1 MPVLP
6 ALFPATAKR
15 GLWNIYQL
23 YAEHFPAKW
32 VRFAVRKCSRL
43 IICAYSDRKTGLTF
57 AEYALVGRKRG
68 TILEAENHP
77 AVSRNEAT
85 VTSALPK
92 ASTILASLGQ
102 AAFVWDIAT
111 DAMAWSDHA
120 GSVFADIPLPR
131 LASGAEF
138 SRLIEPVRSIRS
150 DALGHSP
157 PVRGGDGAPYRI
169 EYGVRASTSAPVLWI
184 EESGCWFAGADGR
197 PARAQGIVR
206 INNERHARDQQLM
219 KLSRHDPL
227 TGELNRTH
235 LVASLAEAIEE
246 AARFRTSCAF
256 MLIGIDHLARIND
269 AFGFDV
275 ADAVISEVAGRIRA
289 RLRGGD
295 VLGRFSGNKFG
306 LILKNCTVDDMN
318 IAAERF
324 LAGIRD
330 DVVPTKSGPVAVT
343 ASIGAVSV
351 PRYARN
357 ADEAIN
363 RAHETLDMAKRR
375 RAGSFS
381 LWRPNV
387 ERDAQRRVNIRVTD
401 EIVTALNERRIVM
414 AFEPVVEA
422 RSRDAAF
429 YECLIR
435 MEQDDGQVLLA
446 PDIVPVAEKLGLI
459 RLVDHRVL
467 ELVVAELAASPD
479 VQLSLNISPDTTM
492 DPDWWASIES
502 LMRAHPGVAERLIV
516 EITETVAIQDI
527 DDVRGFVTRL
537 KNFGSRIA
545 IDDFGAGYTS
555 FRNLRKLGVDIVKI
569 DGAFV
574 QNIARSADDRAFVQT
589 LIDLARRLQIKT
601 VAEWVQDDE
610 SAVMLREWGCDY
622 IQGRLIGLA
631 SSERPWQTPTGAVLP
646 AAG

>member
-1 MPVLP
+1 
-6 ALFPATAKR
+6 
-15 GLWNIYQL
+15 
-23 YAEHFPAKW
+23 
-32 VRFAVRKCSRL
+32 
-43 IICAYSDRKTGLTF
+43 
-57 AEYALVGRKRG
+57 
-68 TILEAENHP
+68 
-77 AVSRNEAT
+77 

-111 DAMAWSDHA
+111 DSITWSDHA
-120 GSVFADIPLPR
+120 STVFSEIPTASLANGS
-131 LASGAEF
+131 EF
-138 SRLIEPVRSIRS
+138 SRLIEPIRSIRS
-150 DALGHSP
+150 DALANSP
-157 PVRGGDGAPYRI
+157 PAHGAEGAPYRI
-169 EYGVRASTSAPVLWI
+169 EYGVRTSSSEPVLWI
-184 EESGCWFAGADGR
+184 EETGCWFAGPDGR

-206 INNERHARDQQLM
+206 INNERHAREEQLL

-246 AARFRTSCAF
+246 STRFRTSCAF

-275 ADAVISEVAGRIRA
+275 ADAVIAEVARRIRS

-318 IAAERF
+318 VAAERF

-330 DVVPTKSGPVAVT
+330 EVVPTQSGPVSVT

-351 PRYARN
+351 PRYARSAN
-357 ADEAIN
+357 EAIN

-381 LWRPNV
+381 VWRPNV

-422 RSRDAAF
+422 GSRDTAF

-467 ELVVAELAASPD
+467 ELVVAELAVSPN
-479 VQLSLNISPDTTM
+479 VQLSLNISPETTM
-492 DPDWWASIES
+492 DPDWWSSIES

-527 DDVRGFVTRL
+527 DDLRGFVTRL

-574 QNIARSADDRAFVQT
+574 QNVARSADDRAFVQT

-601 VAEWVQDDE
+601 VAEWVQDE
-610 SAVMLREWGCDY
+610 EAAIMLRDWGCDY

-631 SSERPWQTPTGAVLP
+631 SSARPWGAPAADMLP
-646 AAG
+646 AAS

>member
-1 MPVLP
+1 MS
-6 ALFPATAKR
+6 
-15 GLWNIYQL
+15 
-23 YAEHFPAKW
+23 
-32 VRFAVRKCSRL
+32 AV
-43 IICAYSDRKTGLTF
+43 
-57 AEYALVGRKRG
+57 
-68 TILEAENHP
+68 P
-77 AVSRNEAT
+77 Q
-85 VTSALPK
+85 
-92 ASTILASLGQ
+92 ASSILASLGQ
-102 AAFVWDIAT
+102 AAFVWDLAADSI
-111 DAMAWSDHA
+111 AWSDNA
-120 GSVFADIPLPR
+120 ASVFTDIPPEALK
-131 LASGAEF
+131 SGAGF
-138 SRLIEPVRSIRS
+138 AKLIEPARSIRT
-150 DALGHSP
+150 DALDKTGP
-157 PVRGGDGAPYRI
+157 ARGAEGVAYRI
-169 EYGVRASTSAPVLWI
+169 EYGVRASTSAPVIWI
-184 EESGCWFAGADGR
+184 EETGCWFAGADGR

-206 INNERHARDQQLM
+206 VDNERHARDEQLVR
-219 KLSRHDPL
+219 LSRHDPL

-235 LVASLAEAIEE
+235 LIAALAEAIEE
-246 AARFRTSCAF
+246 AARFRSSCAF
-256 MLIGIDHLARIND
+256 MLIGIDHLARVND

-275 ADAVISEVAGRIRA
+275 ADGVIAEVGKRIRT

-306 LILKNCTVDDMN
+306 LILRNCTVDDTN
-318 IAAERF
+318 VAAERF

-330 DVVPTKSGPVAVT
+330 DVVPTVSGPVSVT
-343 ASIGAVSV
+343 ATIGAISI

-363 RAHETLDMAKRR
+363 RVQETLDAAKRR
-375 RAGSFS
+375 RTGSFS

-401 EIVTALNERRIVM
+401 EIVTALNERRIVT

-422 RSRDAAF
+422 RSRQPAF
-429 YECLIR
+429 YECLVR
-435 MEQDDGQVLLA
+435 MEQDDGQALLA
-446 PDIVPVAEKLGLI
+446 PDIVPVAERLGLI

-467 ELVVAELAASPD
+467 ELAVAELAASPN

-492 DPDWWASIES
+492 DSDWSASIES

-527 DDVRGFVTRL
+527 EDIRGFVTRL

-601 VAEWVQDDE
+601 VAEWVQDEE

-631 SSERPWQTPTGAVLP
+631 SPERPWSVPGEKALP
-646 AAG
+646 AVS

>member
-1 MPVLP
+1 
-6 ALFPATAKR
+6 
-15 GLWNIYQL
+15 
-23 YAEHFPAKW
+23 
-32 VRFAVRKCSRL
+32 
-43 IICAYSDRKTGLTF
+43 
-57 AEYALVGRKRG
+57 
-68 TILEAENHP
+68 
-77 AVSRNEAT
+77 
-85 VTSALPK
+85 VTSAPPQT
-92 ASTILASLGQ
+92 STILASLGQ

-111 DAMAWSDHA
+111 DAIVWSDNA
-120 GSVFADIPLPR
+120 PSVFSDIPTAS

-157 PVRGGDGAPYRI
+157 PARGDDGVAYRI
-169 EYGVRASTSAPVLWI
+169 EYGVRISTSEPVLWV
-184 EESGCWFAGADGR
+184 EETGCWFAGPDGR
-197 PARAQGIVR
+197 PSRAQGIVR
-206 INNERHARDQQLM
+206 IDNERHARDQQLLE
-219 KLSRHDPL
+219 LSRNDPL

-235 LVASLAEAIEE
+235 LIAALAEAIEE

-275 ADAVISEVAGRIRA
+275 ADAVISEVAARIRP

-318 IAAERF
+318 VAAERF
-324 LAGIRD
+324 LAAIRD
-330 DVVPTKSGPVAVT
+330 QVVPTQSGPVSVT

-351 PRYARN
+351 PRYARS
-357 ADEAIN
+357 ASEAIN

-422 RSRDAAF
+422 RSRHLAF
-429 YECLIR
+429 HECLIR

-479 VQLSLNISPDTTM
+479 VRLSLNISPDTTM
-492 DPDWWASIES
+492 DPDWWSSIES
-502 LMRAHPGVAERLIV
+502 LMRAHPGAAERLIV

-527 DDVRGFVTRL
+527 DDLRGFVTRL

-589 LIDLARRLQIKT
+589 LIDLARRLEIKT
-601 VAEWVQDDE
+601 VAEWVQDEE
-610 SAVMLREWGCDY
+610 SALMLRDWGCDY

-631 SSERPWQTPTGAVLP
+631 SSQRRWDARAEPALP

>member
-1 MPVLP
+1 VNSIVP
-6 ALFPATAKR
+6 
-15 GLWNIYQL
+15 Q
-23 YAEHFPAKW
+23 
-32 VRFAVRKCSRL
+32 
-43 IICAYSDRKTGLTF
+43 
-57 AEYALVGRKRG
+57 
-68 TILEAENHP
+68 
-77 AVSRNEAT
+77 
-85 VTSALPK
+85 

-111 DAMAWSDHA
+111 DAIAWSDNTA
-120 GSVFADIPLPR
+120 AVFPDIPAAA
-131 LASGAEF
+131 LASGAAF
-138 SRLIEPVRSIRS
+138 ARLIEPAGSVRA
-150 DALGHSP
+150 DALGHLP
-157 PVRGGDGAPYRI
+157 PARSGSGVPYRI
-169 EYGVRASTSAPVLWI
+169 EYGVRTATSAPLLWI
-184 EESGCWFAGADGR
+184 EETGVWFAAPDGK

-206 INNERHARDQQLM
+206 VINERRARDEHLL

-227 TGELNRTH
+227 TGELNRTY
-235 LVASLAEAIEE
+235 LVASLAEVIEE
-246 AARFRTSCAF
+246 ATRLRSACAF

-275 ADAVISEVAGRIRA
+275 ADAVISDVAARIRA
-289 RLRGGD
+289 RLRAGD

-306 LILKNCTVDDMN
+306 VILRNCTVEDTN
-318 IAAERF
+318 VAAERF

-330 DVVPTKSGPVAVT
+330 SVVPTKSGPVSVT

-351 PRYARN
+351 PRYARS

-363 RAHETLDMAKRR
+363 RAQETLETSKRR

-387 ERDAQRRVNIRVTD
+387 ERDAQRLVNIRVTD

-422 RSRDAAF
+422 RSRAPAF
-429 YECLIR
+429 YECLVR
-435 MEQDDGQVLLA
+435 MEQDDGRALLA

-467 ELVVAELAASPD
+467 ELVVTELATSPN
-479 VQLSLNISPDTTM
+479 VQLSLNISPGTTT
-492 DPDWWASIES
+492 DPDWWAGLES
-502 LMRAHPGVAERLIV
+502 LMRAYPGVAERLIV

-574 QNIARSADDRAFVQT
+574 QNIASSADDRAFVQT
-589 LIDLARRLQIKT
+589 LIDLARRLSIKT
-601 VAEWVQDDE
+601 VAEWVQDE
-610 SAVMLREWGCDY
+610 EAASLLRDWGCDY

-631 SSERPWQTPTGAVLP
+631 SAARPWNPPAAAALP

>member
-1 MPVLP
+1 
-6 ALFPATAKR
+6 
-15 GLWNIYQL
+15 
-23 YAEHFPAKW
+23 
-32 VRFAVRKCSRL
+32 
-43 IICAYSDRKTGLTF
+43 
-57 AEYALVGRKRG
+57 
-68 TILEAENHP
+68 
-77 AVSRNEAT
+77 
-85 VTSALPK
+85 VTSALPQ

-111 DAMAWSDHA
+111 DAIVWSDNA
-120 GSVFADIPLPR
+120 AAVFPDIPAVS

-138 SRLIEPVRSIRS
+138 SKLIEPTRSIRT
-150 DALGHSP
+150 DALGCSLPAH
-157 PVRGGDGAPYRI
+157 GGDGAPYRI
-169 EYGVRASTSAPVLWI
+169 EYGVRLSTSHPVLWI
-184 EESGCWFAGADGR
+184 EETGCWFPGPAGR

-206 INNERHARDQQLM
+206 INNERRARDEQLL

-235 LVASLAEAIEE
+235 LIASLAGAIEE
-246 AARFRTSCAF
+246 ATRFRAPCGF

-275 ADAVISEVAGRIRA
+275 ADAVISEVASRIRA

-318 IAAERF
+318 VAAERF

-330 DVVPTKSGPVAVT
+330 EVVPTQSGPVSVT
-343 ASIGAVSV
+343 ASIGAVSL

-357 ADEAIN
+357 ANEAIN

-429 YECLIR
+429 YECLVR
-435 MEQDDGQVLLA
+435 MEQADGQLLLA

-479 VQLSLNISPDTTM
+479 VRLSLNISPDTTM
-492 DPDWWASIES
+492 DPDWWSSIES
-502 LMRAHPGVAERLIV
+502 LMRAHPGAAERLIV

-527 DDVRGFVTRL
+527 DDLRGFVTRL

-589 LIDLARRLQIKT
+589 LIDLARRLEIKT
-601 VAEWVQDDE
+601 VAEWVQDEE
-610 SAVMLREWGCDY
+610 SASMLRDWGCDY

-631 SSERPWQTPTGAVLP
+631 SSQRPWGLPSEKVVP

>member
-1 MPVLP
+1 L
-6 ALFPATAKR
+6 
-15 GLWNIYQL
+15 NS
-23 YAEHFPAKW
+23 
-32 VRFAVRKCSRL
+32 AV
-43 IICAYSDRKTGLTF
+43 
-57 AEYALVGRKRG
+57 
-68 TILEAENHP
+68 P
-77 AVSRNEAT
+77 Q
-85 VTSALPK
+85 

-111 DAMAWSDHA
+111 DTIAWSDNA
-120 GSVFADIPLPR
+120 AAVFPDIPVAA
-131 LASGAEF
+131 LANGAGF
-138 SRLIEPVRSIRS
+138 SQLIEPERSVRSEV
-150 DALGHSP
+150 LGHLP
-157 PVRGGDGAPYRI
+157 PGRGGDGVPYRI
-169 EYGVRASTSAPVLWI
+169 EYGVRTSTSAPLLWI
-184 EESGCWFAGADGR
+184 EESGCWFAGPDGK

-206 INNERHARDQQLM
+206 INNERHARDQQLL

-246 AARFRTSCAF
+246 ATRFRNSCAF

-275 ADAVISEVAGRIRA
+275 ADAVISEVAARIRA
-289 RLRGGD
+289 RLRAGD
-295 VLGRFSGNKFG
+295 MLGRFSGNKFG
-306 LILKNCTVDDMN
+306 LILKNCTVDDIN
-318 IAAERF
+318 VAAERF

-330 DVVPTKSGPVAVT
+330 CVVPTKSGPVSVT

-363 RAHETLDMAKRR
+363 RAQETLEMAKRR

-381 LWRPNV
+381 LWRPDV

-422 RSRDAAF
+422 RSRQAAF
-429 YECLIR
+429 YECLVR

-467 ELVVAELAASPD
+467 ELVVAELAASAN
-479 VQLSLNISPDTTM
+479 VQLSLNISPGTTM
-492 DPDWWASIES
+492 DPDWWAGIES

-516 EITETVAIQDI
+516 EITETVAIQDL

-589 LIDLARRLQIKT
+589 LIDLARRLSIKT
-601 VAEWVQDDE
+601 VAEWVQDE
-610 SAVMLREWGCDY
+610 EAASLLRDWGCDY

-631 SSERPWQTPTGAVLP
+631 SSARPWNAQAEAVLP

>member
-1 MPVLP
+1 
-6 ALFPATAKR
+6 
-15 GLWNIYQL
+15 
-23 YAEHFPAKW
+23 
-32 VRFAVRKCSRL
+32 
-43 IICAYSDRKTGLTF
+43 
-57 AEYALVGRKRG
+57 
-68 TILEAENHP
+68 
-77 AVSRNEAT
+77 
-85 VTSALPK
+85 VTSALPQ

-111 DAMAWSDHA
+111 DAIVWSDNA
-120 GSVFADIPLPR
+120 AAVFPDIPAVS

-138 SRLIEPVRSIRS
+138 SKLIEPTRLIRT
-150 DALGHSP
+150 DALGCSLPAH
-157 PVRGGDGAPYRI
+157 GGDGAPYRI
-169 EYGVRASTSAPVLWI
+169 EYGVRLSTSHPVLWI
-184 EESGCWFAGADGR
+184 EETGCWFPGPAGR

-206 INNERHARDQQLM
+206 INNERRARDEQLL

-235 LVASLAEAIEE
+235 LIASLAGAIEE
-246 AARFRTSCAF
+246 ATRFRAPCGF

-275 ADAVISEVAGRIRA
+275 ADAVISEVASRIRA

-318 IAAERF
+318 VAAERF

-330 DVVPTKSGPVAVT
+330 EVVPTQSGPVSVT
-343 ASIGAVSV
+343 ASIGAVSL

-357 ADEAIN
+357 ANEAIN

-429 YECLIR
+429 YECLVR
-435 MEQDDGQVLLA
+435 MEQADGQLLLA

-479 VQLSLNISPDTTM
+479 LRLSLNISPDTTM
-492 DPDWWASIES
+492 DPDWWSSIES
-502 LMRAHPGVAERLIV
+502 LMRAHPGAAERLIV

-527 DDVRGFVTRL
+527 DDLRGFVTRL

-589 LIDLARRLQIKT
+589 LIDLARRLEIKT
-601 VAEWVQDDE
+601 VAEWVQDEE
-610 SAVMLREWGCDY
+610 SASMLRDWGCDY

-631 SSERPWQTPTGAVLP
+631 SSQRPWGLSSEKVVP

>member
-1 MPVLP
+1 
-6 ALFPATAKR
+6 
-15 GLWNIYQL
+15 
-23 YAEHFPAKW
+23 
-32 VRFAVRKCSRL
+32 
-43 IICAYSDRKTGLTF
+43 LTSSPPQ
-57 AEYALVGRKRG
+57 AS
-68 TILEAENHP
+68 T
-77 AVSRNEAT
+77 
-85 VTSALPK
+85 K
-92 ASTILASLGQ
+92 ASTILASIGQ
-102 AAFVWDIAT
+102 AAFVWDIAS
-111 DAMAWSDHA
+111 DAIGWSDHIGA
-120 GSVFADIPLPR
+120 VFPHIPSGA
-131 LASGAEF
+131 LATGAEF
-138 SRLIEPVRSIRS
+138 AKLIEPERSVRT

-157 PVRGGDGAPYRI
+157 PVRGGEGTPYRI

-184 EESGCWFAGADGR
+184 EETGCWFAGPDGR

-206 INNERHARDQQLM
+206 INNERHAHDEQLL

-235 LVASLAEAIEE
+235 LIAALAEAIEE
-246 AARFRTSCAF
+246 TQRFRSACAF

-275 ADAVISEVAGRIRA
+275 ADAVISEVALRIRA

-318 IAAERF
+318 VAAERF
-324 LAGIRD
+324 LACVRD
-330 DVVPTKSGPVAVT
+330 DVVPTRSGPVSVT
-343 ASIGAVSV
+343 ASVGAVSV
-351 PRYARN
+351 PRYARS

-363 RAHETLDMAKRR
+363 RAAETLDGAKRR

-381 LWRPNV
+381 VWRPNV
-387 ERDAQRRVNIRVTD
+387 EREAQRKVNIRVTD

-414 AFEPVVEA
+414 AFEPVVDA
-422 RSRDAAF
+422 RSRQAAF

-435 MEQDDGQVLLA
+435 MEQEDGRVLLA
-446 PDIVPVAEKLGLI
+446 PDIVPVAERLGLI

-467 ELVVAELAASPD
+467 ELVVAELAASPA
-479 VQLSLNISPDTTM
+479 VELSLNISPDTTM

-527 DDVRGFVTRL
+527 DDLRGFVTRL

-555 FRNLRKLGVDIVKI
+555 FRNLRKLDVDIVKI

-601 VAEWVQDDE
+601 VAEWVQDEE
-610 SAVMLREWGCDY
+610 SAELLRDWGCDY

-631 SSERPWQTPTGAVLP
+631 AAERPWGKTPESALP
-646 AAG
+646 VAG

>member
-1 MPVLP
+1 MPLLHGSFQP
-6 ALFPATAKR
+6 AFEHGFQIIYELYAGCFPA
-15 GLWNIYQL
+15 
-23 YAEHFPAKW
+23 
-32 VRFAVRKCSRL
+32 
-43 IICAYSDRKTGLTF
+43 F
-57 AEYALVGRKRG
+57 AEYALVRCKEG
-68 TILEAENHP
+68 TILEAENHQ
-77 AVSRNEAT
+77 AVSRNEAILA
-85 VTSALPK
+85 SALPQ

-111 DAMAWSDHA
+111 DAITWSDRLDA
-120 GSVFADIPLPR
+120 VFPDIPAES

-138 SRLIEPVRSIRS
+138 SKLIEPVRSVRV

-157 PVRGGDGAPYRI
+157 PARGGDGAPYRI
-169 EYGVRASTSAPVLWI
+169 EYGVRTSTSAPVLWI
-184 EESGCWFAGADGR
+184 EESGCWFAGADGK
-197 PARAQGIVR
+197 PARVQGIVR
-206 INNERHARDQQLM
+206 VNNERHARDEQLV
-219 KLSRHDPL
+219 KLARHDPL

-235 LVASLAEAIEE
+235 LIASLAEAIEE
-246 AARFRTSCAF
+246 TMRFRTSSAF

-275 ADAVISEVAGRIRA
+275 ADAVISEIATRIRT

-318 IAAERF
+318 VAAERF

-330 DVVPTKSGPVAVT
+330 EVVPTKSGPVSVT

-351 PRYARN
+351 PRYARS

-422 RSRDAAF
+422 GSRNAAF
-429 YECLIR
+429 YECLVR

-467 ELVVAELAASPD
+467 ELVVAELAASPN

-527 DDVRGFVTRL
+527 DDLRGFVTRL

-610 SAVMLREWGCDY
+610 SAVMLRDWGCDY

-631 SSERPWQTPTGAVLP
+631 SSQRPWGDQAGAVLP
-646 AAG
+646 AAS

>member
-1 MPVLP
+1 MTPVLP
-6 ALFPATAKR
+6 QA
-15 GLWNIYQL
+15 
-23 YAEHFPAKW
+23 
-32 VRFAVRKCSRL
+32 
-43 IICAYSDRKTGLTF
+43 
-57 AEYALVGRKRG
+57 
-68 TILEAENHP
+68 
-77 AVSRNEAT
+77 
-85 VTSALPK
+85 SA
-92 ASTILASLGQ
+92 ILACLGQ
-102 AAFVWDIAT
+102 AAFVWDIAS
-111 DAMAWSDHA
+111 DEIAWSEHLA
-120 GSVFADIPLPR
+120 SLFPDIPA
-131 LASGAEF
+131 ASLSTGGEF
-138 SRLIEPVRSIRS
+138 AKLIEPVRSIRTDTVTS
-150 DALGHSP
+150 SSAVD
-157 PVRGGDGAPYRI
+157 RGEGVPYRI
-169 EYGVRASTSAPVLWI
+169 EYGVRASTTHPVLWI

-197 PARAQGIVR
+197 PARVQGIVR
-206 INNERHARDQQLM
+206 IDNERHAREEQLL

-235 LVASLAEAIEE
+235 LIACLAESIEQ
-246 AARFRTSCAF
+246 AMRFRSSSAF

-275 ADAVISEVAGRIRA
+275 ADQVIADVAKRIRA
-289 RLRGGD
+289 NLRGGD
-295 VLGRFSGNKFG
+295 VLGRFSGNKFA
-306 LILKNCTVDDMN
+306 LVLKNCTVDDMN
-318 IAAERF
+318 VAAERF
-324 LAGIRD
+324 LAALRD
-330 DVVPTKSGPVAVT
+330 DVVPTRSGPVSLT
-343 ASIGAVSV
+343 ASIGAVSL

-363 RAHETLDMAKRR
+363 RAQEALDMAKRR
-375 RAGSFS
+375 RAGSF
-381 LWRPNV
+381 LAWRPNV

-414 AFEPVVEA
+414 AFEPVVDA
-422 RSRDAAF
+422 RTREPAF
-429 YECLIR
+429 HECLVR
-435 MEQDDGQVLLA
+435 MQQDDGQFLLA

-467 ELVVAELAASPD
+467 QLVVAELAAAPG

-492 DPDWWASIES
+492 DPDWWTGIES

-589 LIDLARRLQIKT
+589 LIDLARRLGIKT
-601 VAEWVQDDE
+601 VAEWVQDEE
-610 SAVMLREWGCDY
+610 SASMLRDWGCDY

-631 SSERPWQTPTGAVLP
+631 SSDRPWHSQAVAAVLP

>member
-1 MPVLP
+1 L
-6 ALFPATAKR
+6 A
-15 GLWNIYQL
+15 
-23 YAEHFPAKW
+23 
-32 VRFAVRKCSRL
+32 
-43 IICAYSDRKTGLTF
+43 
-57 AEYALVGRKRG
+57 
-68 TILEAENHP
+68 
-77 AVSRNEAT
+77 
-85 VTSALPK
+85 SAPPQV
-92 ASTILASLGQ
+92 STILASLGQ
-102 AAFVWDIAT
+102 AAFAWDIAG
-111 DAMAWSDHA
+111 DGIIWSERSA
-120 GSVFADIPLPR
+120 VFPDIPAAS
-131 LASGAEF
+131 LASNAEF
-138 SRLIEPVRSIRS
+138 SKLIEPVHSIRI
-150 DALGHSP
+150 DALRLSSP
-157 PVRGGDGAPYRI
+157 APGGGATPYRI
-169 EYGVRASTSAPVLWI
+169 EYGVRTSTSAPVLWI
-184 EESGCWFAGADGR
+184 EESGCWFAGADGK
-197 PARAQGIVR
+197 PVRAQGIVR
-206 INNERHARDQQLM
+206 INNESHARDEQLL

-235 LVASLAEAIEE
+235 LVAALAEAIEE
-246 AARFRTSCAF
+246 ARRFRSSFAF

-275 ADAVISEVAGRIRA
+275 ADAVISDIAKRIRA

-306 LILKNCTVDDMN
+306 LILKNCTVDDIN

-330 DVVPTKSGPVAVT
+330 DVVPTRSGPVSVT
-343 ASIGAVSV
+343 ASIGAVSM
-351 PRYARN
+351 PRYARS

-363 RAHETLDMAKRR
+363 RAQETLDSAKRR

-422 RSRDAAF
+422 GSRDAAF
-429 YECLIR
+429 YECLVR
-435 MEQDDGQVLLA
+435 MEQDDGQMLLA

-467 ELVVAELAASPD
+467 ELVVAELAASPN

-492 DPDWWASIES
+492 DPEWSASIES
-502 LMRAHPGVAERLIV
+502 LMRGHPGVAERLIV
-516 EITETVAIQDI
+516 EITETVAIQNVDDI
-527 DDVRGFVTRL
+527 SGFVRRL
-537 KNFGSRIA
+537 KNYGSRIA

-589 LIDLARRLQIKT
+589 LIDLARRLGIKT

-610 SAVMLREWGCDY
+610 SASMLRDWGCDY
-622 IQGRLIGLA
+622 IQGQLIGLG
-631 SSERPWQTPTGAVLP
+631 SSQRPWNKPAETVLP
-646 AAG
+646 AVV

>member
-1 MPVLP
+1 M
-6 ALFPATAKR
+6 
-15 GLWNIYQL
+15 
-23 YAEHFPAKW
+23 
-32 VRFAVRKCSRL
+32 
-43 IICAYSDRKTGLTF
+43 
-57 AEYALVGRKRG
+57 
-68 TILEAENHP
+68 
-77 AVSRNEAT
+77 
-85 VTSALPK
+85 TSALPRISLPK

-111 DAMAWSDHA
+111 DVIIWSDHA
-120 GSVFADIPLPR
+120 NAVFSDIPAASLR
-131 LASGAEF
+131 SGAELAK
-138 SRLIEPVRSIRS
+138 LIEPERSIRT
-150 DALGHSP
+150 DALKQSQP
-157 PVRGGDGAPYRI
+157 SQRGEGAPYRI
-169 EYGVRASTSAPVLWI
+169 EYGVRTSISAPVLWI
-184 EESGCWFAGADGR
+184 EETGCWFAGSDGK
-197 PARAQGIVR
+197 PVRAQGIVR
-206 INNERHARDQQLM
+206 INNERRARDEQLL

-246 AARFRTSCAF
+246 ASRFRTSSAL
-256 MLIGIDHLARIND
+256 MLIGIDHLARVND

-275 ADAVISEVAGRIRA
+275 ADAVISEVALRIRV

-306 LILKNCTVDDMN
+306 LILKNCTVDDIN
-318 IAAERF
+318 VAAERF
-324 LAGIRD
+324 LAGIRN
-330 DVVPTKSGPVAVT
+330 DVVPTKSGPVSVT
-343 ASIGAVSV
+343 ASIGAVGV
-351 PRYARN
+351 PRYARS

-375 RAGSFS
+375 RAGSFL

-401 EIVTALNERRIVM
+401 EIVTALNERRMVM

-422 RSRDAAF
+422 GSRAAAF

-435 MEQDDGQVLLA
+435 MEQEDGQVLLA

-467 ELVVAELAASPD
+467 ELVVAELAASPN

-502 LMRAHPGVAERLIV
+502 LMSAHPGVAERLIV

-527 DDVRGFVTRL
+527 GDLRGFVMRL
-537 KNFGSRIA
+537 KNLGSRIA

-601 VAEWVQDDE
+601 VAEWVQDE
-610 SAVMLREWGCDY
+610 EAAIMLRDWGCDF

-631 SSERPWQTPTGAVLP
+631 SSERPWGAGSETALP
-646 AAG
+646 AAS

>member
-1 MPVLP
+1 M
-6 ALFPATAKR
+6 
-15 GLWNIYQL
+15 Q
-23 YAEHFPAKW
+23 
-32 VRFAVRKCSRL
+32 AVPQ
-43 IICAYSDRKTGLTF
+43 AQD
-57 AEYALVGRKRG
+57 
-68 TILEAENHP
+68 
-77 AVSRNEAT
+77 
-85 VTSALPK
+85 
-92 ASTILASLGQ
+92 ILASLGQ
-102 AAFVWDIAT
+102 AAFVWDIAG
-111 DAMAWSDHA
+111 DAIVWSGNA
-120 GSVFADIPLPR
+120 ASVFADIPLEA
-131 LASGAEF
+131 LASASEF
-138 SRLIEPVRSIRS
+138 AKLIEPSRTIRTEALSHAPPARS
-150 DALGHSP
+150 DEGVL
-157 PVRGGDGAPYRI
+157 YRI
-169 EYGVRASTSAPVLWI
+169 EYGVRAATSAPVIWI
-184 EESGCWFAGADGR
+184 EETGCWFAGPDGR

-206 INNERHARDQQLM
+206 INNERRARDEALL

-246 AARFRTSCAF
+246 TTRFRTSSAF
-256 MLIGIDHLARIND
+256 MLIGIDHLARVND

-275 ADAVISEVAGRIRA
+275 ADAVIAEVAQRIRS

-306 LILKNCTVDDMN
+306 LILKNCTVDDTN
-318 IAAERF
+318 VAAERF

-330 DVVPTKSGPVAVT
+330 EVVPTKSGPVSIT
-343 ASIGAVSV
+343 ASIGAVSL

-363 RAHETLDMAKRR
+363 RAQETLDSAKRR
-375 RAGSFS
+375 RAGSFA

-401 EIVTALNERRIVM
+401 EIVTALNDRRIVA

-422 RSRDAAF
+422 RSRAPAF
-429 YECLIR
+429 YECLVR
-435 MEQDDGQVLLA
+435 MEQGDGQVLLA
-446 PDIVPVAEKLGLI
+446 PDIVPVAERLGLI
-459 RLVDHRVL
+459 RMVDHRIL
-467 ELVVAELAASPD
+467 ELVVDELVASPG
-479 VQLSLNISPDTTM
+479 VHLSLNISPETTM
-492 DPDWWASIES
+492 DPDWSASIES
-502 LMRAHPGVAERLIV
+502 LMRTHPGVAERLIV

-527 DDVRGFVTRL
+527 DDIRGFVTRL

-589 LIDLARRLQIKT
+589 LIDLARRLGIKT
-601 VAEWVQDDE
+601 VAEWVQDE
-610 SAVMLREWGCDY
+610 EAAVMLREWGCDY

-631 SSERPWQTPTGAVLP
+631 SPQRPWTVPAESVVP